1 MSFNHCRFCGDWRD
15 RTLIKYS
22 TRHYAHPKCF
32 LDHRELDELPYYQ
45 IEQMPFRLLKDRG
58 LMEEAE
64 RLIKTKHVPK
74 SVVKSGSTKSSGGS
88 DGRHEQERSTEQG

>member
-1 MSFNHCRFCGDWRD
+1 
-15 RTLIKYS
+15 
-22 TRHYAHPKCF
+22 
-32 LDHRELDELPYYQ
+32 
-45 IEQMPFRLLKDRG
+45 MPFRLLKDRG